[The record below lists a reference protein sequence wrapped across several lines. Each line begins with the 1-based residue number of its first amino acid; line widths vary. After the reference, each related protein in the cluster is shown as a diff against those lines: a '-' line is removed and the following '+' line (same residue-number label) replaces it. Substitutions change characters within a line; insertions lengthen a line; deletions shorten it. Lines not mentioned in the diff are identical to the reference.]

1 MKRDVYKIL
10 AEKYDAIEQI
20 TDVLEQADVTRYEW
34 QREELEVDGKKY
46 DVYCNFERKREA
58 IDYQFDPRQDR
69 GRDVYAMIPAAV
81 LDIKAYVSDPTGN
94 GAEVTDPNTLNKIK
108 QVALELAREEA
119 IRDTEEVQYGEYM

>member
-20 TDVLEQADVTRYEW
+20 TDILEQADVTRYEW
-34 QREELEVDGKKY
+34 QREGLEVGNQQF

-69 GRDVYAMIPAAV
+69 GRDIYAMIPARV
-81 LDIKAYVSDPTGN
+81 LDVKGFVTSPTGE
-94 GAEVTDPNTLNKIK
+94 GPEVTDPELLKKIAS
-108 QVALELAREEA
+108 VALETAREEA
-119 IRDTEEVQYGEYM
+119 TRDTEEVQYGEYM